1 MSPLS
6 RRTLL
11 CALPLIAAQ
20 APGQFR
26 RVEGA
31 SSNSSATPSEA
42 DATFRVDVDV
52 VNIFASVR
60 DKDGRIVPNLN
71 QDDFEILDN
80 GEPREI
86 RYFARQSDLPLTIGL
101 LVDTSMSQRGVLEE
115 ERQASQRFLEEVL
128 RPEQDQAFLIKFDAE
143 VELLQDLTASKPLLQ
158 KALGALRVPE
168 PALQRRFQP
177 AGTPQGIGP
186 SAFQIGVGI
195 PFPGG
200 RARLPG
206 GRRGGGRPGG
216 GQPGGRQPGGGGTGG
231 RIPAGIGTALYDAV
245 YLAGNEVLA
254 KETGR
259 KAMLIL
265 SDGVDFGSKVSQAT
279 AIEAAQRADALVY
292 SIHYADDD
300 RSGRGVFGSSAA
312 RRMPDGKKILDA
324 LSTPSGGA
332 LFEVTSQRTVSEIF
346 AQIQEDLRN
355 QYSLGFAP
363 ASGTGPAFRKLE
375 IRVRNQKL
383 KVQAREGYYP
393 KPA

>member
-1 MSPLS
+1 MSTLS

-11 CALPLIAAQ
+11 AALPLLGATAS
-20 APGQFR
+20 GQFR
-26 RVEGA
+26 PVEGA
-31 SSNSSATPSEA
+31 TPDSSTPAAEP
-42 DATFRVDVDV
+42 DATFRVDVNV
-52 VNIFASVR
+52 VNVFASVR
-60 DKDGRIVPNLN
+60 DKDGRIVPNLT
-71 QDDFEILDN
+71 QDDFEIVDN
-80 GEPREI
+80 GVPREI
-86 RYFARQSDLPLTIGL
+86 QYFARQSDLPLTIGL

-143 VELLQDLTASKPLLQ
+143 VELLQDLTASKPLLE
-158 KALGALRVPE
+158 KALDALRVPE
-168 PALQRRFQP
+168 PNLQRRFQP
-177 AGTPQGIGP
+177 DSSAPAPGP
-186 SAFQIGVGI
+186 SAFQIGIGI

-206 GRRGGGRPGG
+206 GRRGGGS
-216 GQPGGRQPGGGGTGG
+216 GQPGGGRTGG
-231 RIPAGIGTALYDAV
+231 SVPAGVGTALYDAV

-254 KETGR
+254 KESGR
-259 KAMLIL
+259 RAMLIL

-279 AIEAAQRADALVY
+279 AIESAQRADSLVY
-292 SIHYADDD
+292 SILYADND
-300 RSGRGVFGSSAA
+300 RSGRGMFGSRAA
-312 RRMPDGKKILDA
+312 RRMPDGRKVLEA
-324 LSTPSGGA
+324 MSAPSGGA
-332 LFEVTSQRTVSEIF
+332 LFEVSSKRTVSQVF

>member
-1 MSPLS
+1 MSTLS
-6 RRTLL
+6 RRSLL
-11 CALPLIAAQ
+11 SALSLLAVHAS
-20 APGQFR
+20 GQFR

-31 SSNSSATPSEA
+31 SSNPSAPANEP
-42 DATFRVDVDV
+42 DATFRVDVNV
-52 VNIFASVR
+52 VNVFASVR
-60 DKDGRIVPNLN
+60 DKDGRIVPNLT

-80 GEPREI
+80 GVPREI
-86 RYFARQSDLPLTIGL
+86 QYFARQSDLPLTVGL
-101 LVDTSMSQRGVLEE
+101 LVDTSMSQRGVLDE

-128 RPEQDQAFLIKFDAE
+128 RPDQDQAFLIKFDAE
-143 VELLQDLTASKPLLQ
+143 VELLQDLTASKPLLE

-168 PALQRRFQP
+168 PALQRRFQSE
-177 AGTPQGIGP
+177 ATQQGIGP

-200 RARLPG
+200 RARFPG
-206 GRRGGGRPGG
+206 GRRGGGAGG
-216 GQPGGRQPGGGGTGG
+216 GQPGGGRTGGGV
-231 RIPAGIGTALYDAV
+231 PAGIGTALYDAV

-265 SDGVDFGSKVSQAT
+265 SDGVDFGSKVSQDT
-279 AIEAAQRADALVY
+279 AIESAQRSDSLVY
-292 SIHYADDD
+292 SILYADTDGP
-300 RSGRGVFGSSAA
+300 GRGVFGSRAA
-312 RRMPDGKKILDA
+312 RRMPDGKKALAA
-324 LSTPSGGA
+324 LSSPSGGA
-332 LFEVTSQRTVSEIF
+332 LFEVSSKRTVSQIF

-355 QYSLGFAP
+355 QYNLGFAP

-375 IRVRNQKL
+375 IRARDKKL